1 MKRIITLLLL
11 LITAISFK
19 TQAQTGTVCNA
30 EFSFQYLSANTV
42 KFTPAM
48 PGDSPYVKHDWNFGD
63 ASPITHTKAPTHAYT
78 ASGTYFVTHYLT
90 RYNPNGV
97 FVCSDTVTKQII
109 IQQTTACNLQ
119 ANFIFHTDSTTFS
132 TVLFSNTSLVAA
144 ATDSVRWTFGDGTS
158 VNGLQSN
165 LAIANPLHTYANAG
179 TYSVCLRIKRNNSA
193 GTAPCVSEIC
203 KTVAIAAP
211 PCNLQAYFVAQP
223 DTAHPLRIK
232 FTNQSAP
239 IIAADSVTW
248 TFGDG
253 TSVSGLQGDPNVA
266 NPTHNYAQA
275 GSYTVCI
282 RVKKALNASGTAPC
296 VKEFCK
302 TVVVQSPCNFQVNFA
317 MHRDTANPRKVYFTN
332 LTLITTTNATAKWSF
347 GDGTYAGTWN
357 AIHEY
362 TQPGTYIVCL
372 TVQTE
377 PNCVKQLCD
386 TIIIAPVSPAC
397 SELSKF
403 KFEKF
408 TTDNQ
413 KYKFTPDFISNDI
426 QYTWTFG
433 DGTGSHDAVATHRY
447 AQPGIYIACLTAWRG
462 SNCASTT
469 CKEIRVLPQINCDSI
484 RVSFN
489 WQKDPFMANK
499 IYFYANANFPLID
512 QTWTITKL
520 TPVSASPVILHQNNP
535 AYVFADSGTY
545 RVCLKAITLGGCV
558 KEYCAAIRIENNAPV
573 CLLQAYPNPA
583 TTVINV
589 AVQLQQPEMIH
600 TYIYNS
606 LNILVRD
613 KNQQGV
619 AGANTVTINVATL
632 PAGLYTVKAVYG
644 NKICYARF
652 TKQ

>member
-1 MKRIITLLLL
+1 MKRIFTLLLL
-11 LITAISFK
+11 LLAAFSFK
-19 TQAQTGTVCNA
+19 PQAQSGTVCNA
-30 EFSFQYLSANTV
+30 DFSFLYLSSNTV
-42 KFTPAM
+42 KFTPVII
-48 PGDSPYVKHDWNFGD
+48 GDSINTQHIWHLGD
-63 ASPITHTKAPTHAYT
+63 GGISSAAIVTNTYSYT
-78 ASGTYFVTHYLT
+78 GTYTVWHVIKK
-90 RYNPNGV
+90 YNSNGTLL
-97 FVCSDTVTKQII
+97 CTDSISKQIF
-109 IQQTTACNLQ
+109 IQSVPCNLQ
-119 ANFIFHTDSTTFS
+119 ANFIFYNDSLNFS
-132 TVLFSNTSLVAA
+132 TVHFSNTSIVSA

-158 VNGLQSN
+158 LNGLQSN
-165 LAIANPLHTYANAG
+165 PAVANPSHNYTNAG
-179 TYSVCLRIKRNNSA
+179 IYTICLRIKRNNAAS
-193 GTAPCVSEIC
+193 TTTPCVSEFC
-203 KTVAIAAP
+203 KTIVVAAQ
-211 PCNLQAYFVAQP
+211 PCNLQAYFIAQP

-239 IIAADSVTW
+239 VIAADSITW

-253 TSVSGLQGDPNVA
+253 TSISGLQGNANVA
-266 NPTHNYAQA
+266 NPIHIYAQA
-275 GSYTVCI
+275 GNYNVCVKI
-282 RVKKALNASGTAPC
+282 KKALNASGTAPC

-302 TVVVQSPCNFQVNFA
+302 TVVIQSPCNFQVNFA
-317 MHRDTANPRKVYFTN
+317 MHRDTATPRKVHFTN
-332 LTLITTTNATAKWSF
+332 LTAIITTNAIAKWSF

-357 AIHEY
+357 AVHEY

-372 TVQTE
+372 TVQTA
-377 PNCVKQLCD
+377 PICIKQLCD
-386 TIIIAPVSPAC
+386 TIVIAPTSPAC
-397 SELSKF
+397 KDLSKF

-433 DGTGSHDAVATHRY
+433 DGTGSNDAHATHRY
-447 AQPGIYIACLTAWRG
+447 AQPGIYTVCLTAWRG
-462 SNCASTT
+462 PNCASTT
-469 CKEIRVLPQINCDSI
+469 CKEIRVLPQINCDSM
-484 RVSFN
+484 RVSFT
-489 WQKDPFMANK
+489 WQKDPLLPNK
-499 IYFYANANFPLID
+499 VYFYANANFTLVD

-520 TPVSASPVILHQNNP
+520 MPVNTPPVILHQNNP

-545 RVCLKAITLGGCV
+545 RICLKAITLGGCV
-558 KEYCAAIRIENNAPV
+558 KEYCTVIHIANNAPV

-606 LNILVRD
+606 LNVLVRD

-619 AGANTVTINVATL
+619 AGANTVTINIATL
-632 PAGLYTVKAVYG
+632 PAGLYTVKAIYG